1 MDNKPK
7 PYADLKAK
15 VRTYTDKEGKEKG
28 VYVKVGTLFATPHGS
43 NMYITMEALPI
54 SKEWNGIVNVFV
66 RDDADHEIGVTDTKQ
81 NTSTN
86 DNSPINL
93 DDIPF

>member
-1 MDNKPK
+1 MSNAK

-28 VYVKVGTLFATPHGS
+28 VYVKVGTLFATPHLS

-54 SKEWNGIVNVFV
+54 SKDWNGIVSVFV
-66 RDDADHEIGVTDTKQ
+66 REDAEQEKPLTVDDFEI
-81 NTSTN
+81 
-86 DNSPINL
+86 
-93 DDIPF
+93 